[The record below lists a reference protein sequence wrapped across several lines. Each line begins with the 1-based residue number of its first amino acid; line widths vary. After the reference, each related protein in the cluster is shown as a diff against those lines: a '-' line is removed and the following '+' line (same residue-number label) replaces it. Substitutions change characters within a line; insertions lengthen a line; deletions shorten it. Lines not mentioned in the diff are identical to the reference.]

1 MCGMLRGFYWRS
13 MMNDWDSV
21 ALAFDVLES
30 AEVMQE
36 FDDFLWIKVDREQ
49 WERFH
54 ALMEIVS

>member
-1 MCGMLRGFYWRS
+1 

-21 ALAFDVLES
+21 ALAFDVLEN

>member
-1 MCGMLRGFYWRS
+1 

-21 ALAFDVLES
+21 ALAFDVLEN

-49 WERFH
+49 WERFQT
-54 ALMEIVS
+54 LMEIVS